1 MRFGGFQFAVRPKAG
16 RMLAE
21 HALLSLCF
29 ALTRVALK
37 LAGLGLYFSLD
48 WMFLADPRDLRE
60 RLLETVFYFHSF
72 PPGMNLLTALLLELS
87 PDQPAWLAA
96 GLLHLSGLVLINS
109 LFYLCRAGGLSST
122 AAFGL
127 SLVFCLIPQALYF
140 ENLYL
145 YAQPIAAL
153 LCLSCALFLHA
164 SRRPSSMRWLLFFV
178 VCSVIG
184 WLRSTFHLGW
194 FVLMLALAV
203 VWHQRYARSILLSAL
218 APGLLLAALYV
229 KNLAVF
235 GVFASSSYFGSNLTQ
250 PTVARMPDSLR
261 RSWVDQGKLSPYA
274 NLSVF
279 SPTKNYLE
287 FFPSARGSGGP
298 PALERIER
306 ASGAANFNHR
316 LFLEVNRRRLADARV
331 YLRAFPFEYLNTVL
345 ESMIQ
350 TFAPSADWHP
360 IKGRDNP
367 HYEHRKLLGGYER
380 LYEGAVHRLFA
391 SPVGLYALLPLPI
404 FFALRRAL
412 LLRRSRV
419 AAIRAQGHTALLCA
433 IQIGF
438 VVGLSS
444 LVTRGE
450 ASRYRYEVEA
460 LIWLLAALGVLA
472 WAKRRRRRRRA
483 ERRRRGSDRAVL
495 LPERAR
501 EGRALQDHGQGYQRR
516 CNWRRQQE
524 RNAHGRNQR
533 HENTGSEERTLGLAS
548 ARENP
553 GPEHEGVMPEP
564 GDHHPA
570 TEHLSPQQEHAQRE
584 REQRIDRRV
593 VTCAELA
600 LAAEATG
607 GPAVE
612 AVESDHGQRY
622 QHEHPG
628 RNQQTAEQQATGQRQ
643 TQRGD
648 GIGEPKTALRRPARA
663 QPVQEPGERRGAHH
677 AEQRR

>member
-1 MRFGGFQFAVRPKAG
+1 MRFAGLQLVVRSKVG
-16 RMLAE
+16 RMLGE
-21 HALLSLCF
+21 HALLSLSF
-29 ALTRVALK
+29 VLTRVALK
-37 LAGLGLYFSLD
+37 LAGVGLYFSLD

-60 RLLETVFYFHSF
+60 RLFETIFYFHSF

-87 PDQPAWLAA
+87 PEHPAWLAA
-96 GLLHLSGLVLINS
+96 GLLHLSGLVLVNS
-109 LFYLCRAGGLSST
+109 LFYLSRASGLSST
-122 AAFGL
+122 VAFAL
-127 SLVFCLIPQALYF
+127 SLVFCMTPQAIYF

-164 SRRPSSMRWLLFFV
+164 SRRPSFARWLLFFV

-184 WLRSTFHLGW
+184 WLRSTFHLAW
-194 FVLMLALAV
+194 FVLMVVLAV
-203 VWHQRYARSILLSAL
+203 VWNRRYARSILLSAL
-218 APGLLLAALYV
+218 APGLLLASLYL

-250 PTVARMPDSLR
+250 PTVARMPDALR
-261 RSWVDQGKLSPYA
+261 RSWVAQGKLSPYA

-287 FFPSARGSGGP
+287 FFPSAREGGSP

-331 YLRAFPFEYLNTVL
+331 YLRAFPFDYLKTVI
-345 ESMIQ
+345 ESLIQ

-367 HYEHRKLLGGYER
+367 HYEHRKLLGRYER

-412 LLRRSRV
+412 LLKRSRV
-419 AAIRAQGHTALLCA
+419 AAIRAQGHLALLCA
-433 IQIGF
+433 IQLGF

-460 LIWLLAALGVLA
+460 LIWLLVALGVLA

-483 ERRRRGSDRAVL
+483 QRHPRGSGRAVL
-495 LPERAR
+495 LPERAS
-501 EGRALQDHGQGYQRR
+501 EGRTLQGHGQGYQGR
-516 CNWRRQQE
+516 CNGRRQHE

-533 HENTGSEERTLGLAS
+533 HENTGSEERSLGLAS

-553 GPEHEGVMPEP
+553 GPEHECVVPEP
-564 GDHHPA
+564 SNHHPA
-570 TEHLSPQQEHAQRE
+570 ADH
-584 REQRIDRRV
+584 
-593 VTCAELA
+593 LA
-600 LAAEATG
+600 L
-607 GPAVE
+607 
-612 AVESDHGQRY
+612 
-622 QHEHPG
+622 
-628 RNQQTAEQQATGQRQ
+628 
-643 TQRGD
+643 
-648 GIGEPKTALRRPARA
+648 
-663 QPVQEPGERRGAHH
+663 
-677 AEQRR
+677 